1 MASKQQGSGP
11 ELHGLTLRHI
21 SSGLVLNQATST
33 LAKPPIKNDWDVLF
47 QPMIDEYFKPP
58 SAVSTPIS
66 TVTLLPSDK
75 TEASSSTSIDKDAP
89 YPSTSLNNETTSP
102 PINSTNAEEPHNEE
116 DAMFDSDTFTN
127 PFAPLV
133 TSSAESS
140 SRIIDTSNMYTLQQP
155 YTTFLN
161 GILKEEV
168 YVSQPKGFVDE
179 DHPTHVFRLN
189 NALYG
194 LKQESRAWYDLLS
207 KQFIKGAVD
216 PTLVIQKEGEH
227 IILMLKKYGLD
238 QRDPV
243 NIPMVKRLKLDEDP
257 NGTLVHLTRY
267 QGTINMGMWYP
278 KETEF
283 DLTAFVDTDPAGCQD
298 SRKSTSVEYIS
309 MSGCCAKI
317 PWMQS
322 HLTDYGFDY
331 KKIPLY
337 CDSQSATALSC
348 NIVQHF
354 RTEHIVVR
362 YHFIKEQVEIKIVK
376 LYFVKTAYQLADI
389 FTKLLARE
397 RFEFLVKCLGMQSIM
412 PEELKLLAELDVDA

>member
-21 SSGLVLNQATST
+21 SLGLVLNQATST

-47 QPMIDEYFKPP
+47 QPMFNEYFKPP

-66 TVTLLPSDK
+66 TTTLLPLDT
-75 TEASSSTSIDKDAP
+75 TEASSSTSINKDAP

-102 PINSTNAEEPHNEE
+102 PINSTNVEEPHNEE

-140 SRIIDTSNMYTLQQP
+140 SRIVDTSNMYTLQQP
-155 YTTFLN
+155 YVNTKIWTN
-161 GILKEEV
+161 DYPGIFINQSK
-168 YVSQPKGFVDE
+168 Y
-179 DHPTHVFRLN
+179 
-189 NALYG
+189 AL
-194 LKQESRAWYDLLS
+194 E
-207 KQFIKGAVD
+207 
-216 PTLVIQKEGEH
+216 
-227 IILMLKKYGLD
+227 MLKKYSLD
-238 QRDPV
+238 QCDPV

-257 NGTLVHLTRY
+257 NGTLVHLIRY
-267 QGTINMGMWYP
+267 QGMVRSLMYLIASRPDIVFVVCMCARYQAKPIEKHLTTVKRVFQYLKGTINMGMWYP

-283 DLTAFVDTDPAGCQD
+283 DLTAFVDTDPA
-298 SRKSTSVEYIS
+298 E
-309 MSGCCAKI
+309 I

-331 KKIPLY
+331 KKIPWY
-337 CDSQSATALSC
+337 CDSQSAIALSC

-362 YHFIKEQVEIKIVK
+362 YHFIKEQVEIKIVE

-412 PEELKLLAELDVDA
+412 HEELKLLAELDVDA